1 MSFRIRAARPDDG
14 RALYDLAKLTGGGF
28 TNLPPDRATLEAKLE
43 SAALGF
49 SRSGEAPG
57 NDLYVF
63 VLENVATKAIR
74 GTCQL
79 FGQIGADRPFYSYRI
94 STLTQQS
101 EALGRIFRNQ
111 TLSLTTDL
119 EGSSEVG
126 GLFLHP
132 HERAGGLGMLLA
144 RSRYLFIKQ
153 HRPRFGARVIAELR
167 GVMDQAGNSPFWD
180 ALAGRFFGMSFPEAD
195 EFNAVHGTQFIADL
209 MPKTPIYMN
218 MLPQSAR
225 AVMGQPHPT
234 GRAAL
239 KMLENEG
246 FVWDCFI
253 DIFDGGPTV
262 TAATDA
268 IRTVREAEWLRVAG
282 PSDALPAQGDAA
294 TMILATG
301 TYGDFVACYGKVVRT
316 KNGELLIEPGTM
328 DLLNVESGD
337 LVLAVAR

>member
-1 MSFRIRAARPDDG
+1 MTFRIRPATTGDA

-28 TNLPPDRATLEAKLE
+28 TNLPADKATLEAKLAK
-43 SAALGF
+43 SQAGF
-49 SRSGEAPG
+49 EREGE
-57 NDLYVF
+57 NQDDDLFLF

-74 GTCQL
+74 GTCQV
-79 FGQIGADRPFYSYRI
+79 FGKVGNDVPFYSYRL
-94 STLTQQS
+94 STLTQKS

-111 TLSLTTDL
+111 TLSLCTDL

-153 HRPRFGARVIAELR
+153 HRPRFGARVLAELR
-167 GVMDQAGNSPFWD
+167 GVMDQAGHSPFWD

-209 MPKTPIYMN
+209 MPKTPIYVA
-218 MLPQSAR
+218 MLPDSAIS
-225 AVMGQPHPT
+225 VMGQPHPT

-239 KMLENEG
+239 RMLESEG
-246 FVWDCFI
+246 FTYDCYI

-262 TAATDA
+262 TASTDK
-268 IRTVREAEWLRVAG
+268 IKTIEQSQWLRYAG
-282 PSDALPAQGDAA
+282 APQPGEPTE
-294 TMILATG
+294 TMVLASG
-301 TYGDFVACYGKVVRT
+301 RLDRFVACYGQAQRGSEGEIYLDDQT
-316 KNGELLIEPGTM
+316 AELLRLDGN
-328 DLLNVESGD
+328 DN
-337 LVLAVAR
+337 VLATPR